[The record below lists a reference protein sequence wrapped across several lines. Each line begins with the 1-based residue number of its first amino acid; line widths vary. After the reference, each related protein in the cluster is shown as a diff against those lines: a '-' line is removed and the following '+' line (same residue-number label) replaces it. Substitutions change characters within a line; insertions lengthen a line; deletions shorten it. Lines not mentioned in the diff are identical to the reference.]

1 MNVNFY
7 TEVVIDETTVSS
19 LTEMGFPFEAC
30 RKAVYHTKNAGVE
43 PAMNWVME
51 HMGDPG
57 KTTLLCD
64 CIIFSLQTKHIG
76 FLLAQISQLLLCCQR
91 QGRAENQV
99 RSLLTK
105 MGSP

>member
-57 KTTLLCD
+57 LNDTAAAVYY
-64 CIIFSLQTKHIG
+64 
-76 FLLAQISQLLLCCQR
+76 FLIT
-91 QGRAENQV
+91 N
-99 RSLLTK
+99 
-105 MGSP
+105 